1 MYRGRVHK
9 YNSSVPWCE
18 TTMIYHMAI
27 GHPSRCR
34 RHPQAATATHPAY
47 GPLGVPSAKA
57 TCQPNMIQ
65 PKSVLQP
72 TPQSNLPSRRPHL
85 HTAHATR
92 AGSHSRSWI
101 LSVPVHLESACGT
114 PVVSKLETLNQL
126 DTYRTLPLNHPS
138 VTNVPQALDGV
149 VDARLLVSGSSGS
162 RIRRTHPGRLVLCL
176 MPLCSLGA
184 RSISYLVL
192 GPVRRLGDMSSSAPP
207 SSPSPSTTSRRVR
220 PGVHLSSERGDHR
233 TVQTRVAQHM
243 PARRQCRRCRRAEAH
258 GAV

>member
-1 MYRGRVHK
+1 MHEDIEHRAHSKQQTSQSQEHMSILHASMYRGRVHK

-34 RHPQAATATHPAY
+34 RHPQAATTTHPAY

-72 TPQSNLPSRRPHL
+72 TPQSNLPSRRPRL

-114 PVVSKLETLNQL
+114 PVVSYRERWESARYLQDTPPQL
-126 DTYRTLPLNHPS
+126 P
-138 VTNVPQALDGV
+138 
-149 VDARLLVSGSSGS
+149 
-162 RIRRTHPGRLVLCL
+162 IRHQRAT
-176 MPLCSLGA
+176 
-184 RSISYLVL
+184 
-192 GPVRRLGDMSSSAPP
+192 
-207 SSPSPSTTSRRVR
+207 SP
-220 PGVHLSSERGDHR
+220 
-233 TVQTRVAQHM
+233 
-243 PARRQCRRCRRAEAH
+243 
-258 GAV
+258 